1 MGTSTP
7 FGGAGPG
14 SPLIPTWLDDGAAA
28 PAPPAPGGTAPD
40 SSPPAGLPLPPPDRP
55 PVAKPHDDNRFR
67 GARSSFTRFASSGG
81 SDRANLGRAV
91 SRYVSRSAGGAA
103 NAARRMGASRTSGAS
118 LFGFLSDVQARG
130 ANQALLALNLH
141 GLAGRPIQEIFLE
154 LVDYICPNGGTLD
167 EAIAREA
174 FIETIVDLADLGLTD
189 LDALTADQLKAV
201 FELYVT
207 NSIEARLCND
217 IAMSLVQIPT
227 SVDATNNIQ
236 EQVHDFIQRG
246 VADALATVSL
256 EGQDLT
262 PARVREVVTSVYESS
277 FAVLKAMGEE
287 EASQ

>member
-7 FGGAGPG
+7 FGGAGAG

-28 PAPPAPGGTAPD
+28 PGGPAPGAPP
-40 SSPPAGLPLPPPDRP
+40 SNGGPPPGLPPAPPDRP
-55 PVAKPHDDNRFR
+55 PVVKPQDDKRFS
-67 GARSSFTRFASSGG
+67 GARSNFTRFAASGG
-81 SDRANLGRAV
+81 SDHASLGRAV
-91 SRYVSRSAGGAA
+91 SGYVSRSAGGAA
-103 NAARRMGASRTSGAS
+103 SAARRMGASRKSGAS
-118 LFGFLSDVQARG
+118 LFGFLSDVQTRG
-130 ANQALLALNLH
+130 AGQALLALNLS

-154 LVDYICPNGGTLD
+154 LVDYICPDGGTLD

-174 FIETIVDLADLGLTD
+174 FVETIVDLTDFGVTD
-189 LDALTADQLKAV
+189 LDALTADQLKTV

-227 SVDATNNIQ
+227 NVDAANNIQ
-236 EQVHDFIQRG
+236 EQLHDFIQRG

-256 EGQDLT
+256 ENQDLT
-262 PARVREVVTSVYESS
+262 PARVLEVVTSVYESA
-277 FAVLKAMGEE
+277 FAVLKVMGEA

>member
-1 MGTSTP
+1 M
-7 FGGAGPG
+7 
-14 SPLIPTWLDDGAAA
+14 
-28 PAPPAPGGTAPD
+28 
-40 SSPPAGLPLPPPDRP
+40 
-55 PVAKPHDDNRFR
+55 
-67 GARSSFTRFASSGG
+67 
-81 SDRANLGRAV
+81 
-91 SRYVSRSAGGAA
+91 
-103 NAARRMGASRTSGAS
+103 
-118 LFGFLSDVQARG
+118 QARG